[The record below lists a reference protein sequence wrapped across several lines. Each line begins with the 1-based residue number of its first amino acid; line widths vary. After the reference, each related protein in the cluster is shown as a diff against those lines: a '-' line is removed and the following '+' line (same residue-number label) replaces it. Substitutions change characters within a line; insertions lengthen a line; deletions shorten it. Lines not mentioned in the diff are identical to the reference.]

1 MGHSPAILFLSPLVR
16 WSGMLKR
23 TYRCKVSG
31 RQDNDGKSI
40 AQQAKRSDPFVGCV
54 HSSPHAV
61 SVCTQLLLE
70 SLASVGLKTNGRKQL
85 AYLTSLDPRY
95 LSKPTSVHGGIEYTF
110 PIKLPYIQL
119 GTRYRNS
126 GLALQFNTKSIK
138 VLRTGVSALSYLT
151 RWLSALNSA
160 QHTRGTKCKRK
171 QKSKRVCKRVH

>member
-70 SLASVGLKTNGRKQL
+70 SLAPWGSKLMDGNNWLILHHSIQGI
-85 AYLTSLDPRY
+85 Y
-95 LSKPTSVHGGIEYTF
+95 LSRHRCKEASSIHF
-110 PIKLPYIQL
+110 QLNCRIQL

-171 QKSKRVCKRVH
+171 QKSKKVCKRVH